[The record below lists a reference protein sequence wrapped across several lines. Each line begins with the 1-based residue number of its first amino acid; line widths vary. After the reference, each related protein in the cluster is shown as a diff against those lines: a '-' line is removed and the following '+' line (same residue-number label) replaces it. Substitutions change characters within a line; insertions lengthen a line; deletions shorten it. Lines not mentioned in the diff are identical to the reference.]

1 MMIARFSCAFT
12 LLTLICLAV
21 IGCGGP
27 KAKFTEPVEGTLTWG
42 KTPIAGVRVQFVPLT
57 ADKGDQLTISSATT
71 DENGFFS
78 LKRDD
83 NGKAGAVVGKHKVV
97 VMTARTGTGP
107 RSRDDDAKDEPSGT
121 NLPPKFA
128 SATQTPLEVEVKTD
142 QTTYPLDL
150 STVGR

>member
-1 MMIARFSCAFT
+1 MTLARFSYAFT
-12 LLTLICLAV
+12 LLTLMGLTV
-21 IGCGGP
+21 VGCGGP

-42 KTPIAGVRVQFVPLT
+42 KTPIAGVRIQFVPVT
-57 ADKGDQLTISSATT
+57 ADKGDQATISSATT

-83 NGKAGAVVGKHKVV
+83 NGKPGAVVGKHKVV
-97 VMTARTGTGP
+97 VMAGRPGTGA
-107 RSRDDDAKDEPSGT
+107 RSRDDDVKDEPSGT
-121 NLPPKFA
+121 NLPPRFA
-128 SATQTPLEVEVKTD
+128 STTLTPLEVEVKPG